1 MFEPTAQ
8 LANPLANKSQPKL
21 TQFTA
26 DGKNGPCCY
35 ACILHTSIK
44 CSNSHTAVPFGKSAN
59 FKSETV
65 APGQGI

>member
-1 MFEPTAQ
+1 MFESTEQ

-26 DGKNGPCCY
+26 DGKNDPSCY
-35 ACILHTSIK
+35 ACIPCTSIK

-59 FKSETV
+59 FKSETL
-65 APGQGI
+65 APGEGI